1 MGVNLPKFQVY
12 KDVAGKYRFRIQ
24 ADNNKIIAAGEAY
37 EQYKNCING
46 IKSIK
51 RNSNAPVEDTT
62 VEGQRFS
69 NPKFQIYKDNAEKF
83 RFRLFARNGE
93 IIADSSEGYETK
105 DACLNGIAVVGQSD
119 GAEIEDLTQSED
131 TVPNNIEEAAPTI
144 SVETKTPQ
152 NMEMPKTEGRG
163 MAQSDSAEIKDLTK
177 SEETTTTKEEY
188 TATAMSTEAKTPQS
202 SEMSKTE
209 GNKMD
214 REDEI
219 LAELKKISAALE
231 KAPPP
236 VPPKGLRN
244 EFIDFISKYK
254 ILGLAVAFILG
265 LYLGILV
272 QALVKDFIIPLL
284 GLVIPGMSDL
294 ATYSVT
300 VLSQVFGVGDFLVA
314 LITFIAVVIIVF
326 IIVKVAKRMKIE

>member
-1 MGVNLPKFQVY
+1 MPKFQVY
-12 KDVAGKYRFRIQ
+12 KDAAGKYRFRLR

-37 EQYKNCING
+37 EQYAGCING
-46 IKSIK
+46 IKSIQK
-51 RNSNAPVEDTT
+51 NSKAPIEDTT

-69 NPKFQIYKDNAEKF
+69 NPKFQVYKDNAGKF

-119 GAEIEDLTQSED
+119 SAEINDLTQSQD
-131 TVPNNIEEAAPTI
+131 AVTKNIEAIAPTM
-144 SVETKTPQ
+144 SVETKTSQ
-152 NMEMPKTEGRG
+152 NIEMPKTEGSIMG
-163 MAQSDSAEIKDLTK
+163 QSVSAGINDLTK
-177 SEETTTTKEEY
+177 SEETTTTKAED
-188 TATAMSTEAKTPQS
+188 TAKTIFAETKAPQS
-202 SEMSKTE
+202 SEMSKPK
-209 GNKMD
+209 GIIMD

-236 VPPKGLRN
+236 VPPKGFMN
-244 EFIDFISKYK
+244 EFKAFISQYK
-254 ILGLAVAFILG
+254 ILGLAVAFIIG
-265 LYLGILV
+265 LYLGLLV

-284 GLVIPGMSDL
+284 GLLIPGMSDL
-294 ATYSVT
+294 ATYTAT
-300 VLSQVFGVGDFLVA
+300 VLSQVFGIGDFLVA
-314 LITFIAVVIIVF
+314 LITFIAVALIVF